1 MGKLKNETQEKRV
14 RTIRIKKQKQREIL
28 QRVGKKNVEEGR

>member
-1 MGKLKNETQEKRV
+1 MGKVKMKAGKKPR
-14 RTIRIKKQKQREIL
+14 IRIKKQKQRKIL